1 MNQSGLYKLA
11 GRCALGYACLSLA
24 GYAAWIYASG
34 FVAATSAPPS
44 PERLLQLAQAPASQL
59 SARLDLVSYFL
70 FIPAL
75 VGIFAYLRKRTP
87 GRGMLGGAFA
97 ALAIAAFLST
107 SVLNVTSMELARG
120 PVTDLLRN
128 RLELLYL
135 VSFSFMM
142 PGLYAL
148 AALNLFWGLAL
159 RTEAGLA
166 RTVGNLFLAQIAG
179 FLLASAGF
187 AAGNDMV
194 GNLGILCQ
202 VLAGVA
208 TYATAG
214 WWLRSLGEQE
224 PEVVPESAEKT
235 RAAKA
240 SA

>member
-1 MNQSGLYKLA
+1 
-11 GRCALGYACLSLA
+11 
-24 GYAAWIYASG
+24 
-34 FVAATSAPPS
+34 
-44 PERLLQLAQAPASQL
+44 LQLAQVPANQL

-75 VGIFAYLRKRTP
+75 VGISAYLRKRTP

-120 PVTDLLRN
+120 PVTDLLRS

-159 RTEAGLA
+159 RTEDGLA
-166 RTVGNLFLAQIAG
+166 RTFGNLFLAQIAG

-194 GNLGILCQ
+194 GNVGILCQ

-214 WWLRSLGEQE
+214 WWLRGLAERE
-224 PEVVPESAEKT
+224 PEVVPESAEKP

>member
-59 SARLDLVSYFL
+59 SARLDLVSHFL

-75 VGIFAYLRKRTP
+75 VGISAYLRKRTP
-87 GRGMLGGAFA
+87 GRGILGGAFA
-97 ALAIAAFLST
+97 ALAIVAFLST
-107 SVLNVTSMELARG
+107 SVLNATSMELARG

-148 AALNLFWGLAL
+148 AGLNLVWGLAL
-159 RTEAGLA
+159 RGPEGLA
-166 RTVGNLFLAQIAG
+166 RTVCNLFLVQIAG

-214 WWLRSLGEQE
+214 WWLRGLAEQE
-224 PEVVPESAEKT
+224 PEVVPAEKP

>member
-44 PERLLQLAQAPASQL
+44 PERLLQLAQMPASQL

-75 VGIFAYLRKRTP
+75 VGIFAHLRKRTP

-107 SVLNVTSMELARG
+107 SVLNVTSMELARA

-148 AALNLFWGLAL
+148 AALNLFWGSAL
-159 RTEAGLA
+159 RTEGGLA
-166 RTVGNLFLAQIAG
+166 RTVGNLFFAQIAG
-179 FLLASAGF
+179 FILASAGF
-187 AAGNDMV
+187 ATGNDKV

-214 WWLRSLGEQE
+214 WWLRSLAEQE
-224 PEVVPESAEKT
+224 PEVVPESAEKP

>member
-97 ALAIAAFLST
+97 GLAIAAFLST
-107 SVLNVTSMELARG
+107 SVLNVTSMELARA

-128 RLELLYL
+128 RLGLLYL

-214 WWLRSLGEQE
+214 WWLRGLAEQE
-224 PEVVPESAEKT
+224 PEVVPAEKP